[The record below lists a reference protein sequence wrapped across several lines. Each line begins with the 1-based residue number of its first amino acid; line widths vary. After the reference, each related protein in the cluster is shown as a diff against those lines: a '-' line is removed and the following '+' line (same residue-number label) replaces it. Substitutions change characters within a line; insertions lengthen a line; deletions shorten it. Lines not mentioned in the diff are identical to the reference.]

1 MHVRKF
7 AILCQKGMVEYVEAL
22 FTGRKED
29 SESVPAEGTHGE
41 ISGNFYHKV
50 TLKKKF
56 NGETIKRE

>member
-1 MHVRKF
+1 MSESLLFCARKEW
-7 AILCQKGMVEYVEAL
+7 EYVEAS

>member
-41 ISGNFYHKV
+41 ASGNFYHKV
-50 TLKKKF
+50 TLKK
-56 NGETIKRE
+56 IQR